1 MAQII
6 TKQRMLAAILMG
18 GMVTVLTSCTDRE
31 DNPVQKPQTA
41 EEKMKSLYGENKEI
55 TNGDF
60 DQSLAVKCI
69 NGTFVGKKTDD
80 HVIAFKG
87 IPFVGKQPVGDL
99 RWKAPVDI
107 VPDESSHRK
116 AIRQDLLKDHAQ
128 DVGSVCQDRQSV
140 A

>member
-1 MAQII
+1 MKKIMRS
-6 TKQRMLAAILMG
+6 TFGRLFNKNWMLAALLICGLI
-18 GMVTVLTSCTDRE
+18 VLNSCAVKD

-80 HVIAFKG
+80 HVIAF
-87 IPFVGKQPVGDL
+87 
-99 RWKAPVDI
+99 
-107 VPDESSHRK
+107 
-116 AIRQDLLKDHAQ
+116 
-128 DVGSVCQDRQSV
+128 
-140 A
+140 